1 MYAIFDD
8 FNRKVISK
16 HRTIQT
22 AARAKQKFIDQFR
35 RNNSSQAYLP
45 VVLTRV
51 DSSGEVLPISDDE
64 YLDFCRI
71 LDRDWPRVIGRV

>member
-1 MYAIFDD
+1 MFAIFDD

-22 AARAKQKFIDQFR
+22 AARAKQKFIEQFR
-35 RNNSSQAYLP
+35 RNNSSHAYLP

-51 DSSGEVLPISDDE
+51 TPSGEVLPANDE
-64 YLDFCRI
+64 DHGEFCRL
-71 LDRDWPRVIGRV
+71 LDKD